1 MSVLDTDL
9 AAKLTEDLDKIIA
22 DAINGLAAGLPYDQY
37 QQACGMI
44 EAFKQVRFSLIP
56 QTLSDLQTRR

>member
-22 DAINGLAAGLPYDQY
+22 DAINGLAAGLPL
-37 QQACGMI
+37 
-44 EAFKQVRFSLIP
+44 SLIHI
-56 QTLSDLQTRR
+56 